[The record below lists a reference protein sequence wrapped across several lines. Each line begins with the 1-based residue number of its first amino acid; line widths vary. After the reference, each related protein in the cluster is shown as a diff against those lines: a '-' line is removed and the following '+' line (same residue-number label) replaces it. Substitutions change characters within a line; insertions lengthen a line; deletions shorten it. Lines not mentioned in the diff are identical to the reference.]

1 MKFVG
6 QIRFRLGQALGPAL
20 ALMAIFYFSYH
31 AVQGNHGLLTLKEL
45 NAEMAELE
53 VRAAEAGAERRA
65 LEIKVNNLR
74 PDNLDLGL
82 LDERAR
88 AVLGFQERDEIVI
101 FLDDGE

>member
-1 MKFVG
+1 MKFVE
-6 QIRFRLGQALGPAL
+6 QIRFRLGQALCPAL

-53 VRAAEAGAERRA
+53 VRAAEAGAERQA

-74 PDNLDLGL
+74 PDNLDLDL